1 LKRLKNC
8 IEFGGEVAF
17 LEGPTTLEQ
26 CKQVCKSL
34 APTPVL
40 LNMVPGGVTPQ
51 MTVQEA
57 KEIGFRIMIHPG
69 LALSAVIK
77 SVTAAL
83 KELKSTGMV
92 ALTEEDLKS
101 GVKSIFTVCGLIE
114 CMEFDKAAGGT
125 SYTNGV

>member
-1 LKRLKNC
+1 
-8 IEFGGEVAF
+8 
-17 LEGPTTLEQ
+17 
-26 CKQVCKSL
+26 
-34 APTPVL
+34 
-40 LNMVPGGVTPQ
+40 